1 MSRSRRIRR
10 SLLAVAAIPLVAI
23 PVATPA
29 LAVAAVASRTYV
41 AESSPGSVSG
51 SLGTY
56 GGDSYQGGISGGYG
70 YGGTADPYQRGLG
83 TSTATVDSE
92 PATETESTGV
102 VLINTTVG
110 YGTAQGAGTGLTIT
124 GDGIVVTNHHVVEG
138 ATSITVTDPSTEET
152 YAAKVLGYDDLHD
165 VAVLQLEDAS
175 GLSTVATDRDAATQG
190 EQVTSVGNA
199 EGQGSLSAADGT
211 VTDPST
217 AITVDNEDGTTAAFS
232 DLIETDADVV
242 SGDSGG
248 ALLDEDGE
256 VIGMNVAATSGS
268 AEISGYAIPID
279 TVLDIAAQILAGEE
293 SGDVEIGGSAA
304 ALGVQVD
311 TTRSTLVVGV
321 VEDGAAAS
329 AGIAEGSTISSVGGT
344 AVASIEDITSVL
356 DSHEPGDE
364 ISVGWTDATGAAH
377 TATVTLGEGP
387 VA

>member
-10 SLLAVAAIPLVAI
+10 SLLAAAAIPLVAI
-23 PVATPA
+23 PIATPA
-29 LAVAAVASRTYV
+29 LAVAAVGATRTYA
-41 AESSPGSVSG
+41 AESGP
-51 SLGTY
+51 
-56 GGDSYQGGISGGYG
+56 GYG
-70 YGGTADPYQRGLG
+70 YGGSAESYGGAYGGGIVDPYRQSLG

-92 PATETESTGV
+92 PATDAESTGV
-102 VLINTTVG
+102 VLINTAVG
-110 YGTAQGAGTGLTIT
+110 YGSAQGAGTGLTIT

-138 ATSITVTDPSTEET
+138 ATSITVTDPSTGET
-152 YAAKVLGYDDLHD
+152 YAATVLGYDDVRD

-190 EQVTSVGNA
+190 EEVTAVGNA

-217 AITVDNEDGTTAAFS
+217 AITVNNEDGTASDLS
-232 DLIETDADVV
+232 DLIQTDADVV

-321 VEDGAAAS
+321 VEDGAAEA
-329 AGIAEGSTISSVGGT
+329 AGVTAGSTITSVGGT

-356 DSHEPGDE
+356 GSHEPGEE
-364 ISVGWTDATGAAH
+364 ISLSWTDAAGEAH
-377 TATVTLGEGP
+377 TTTVTLGEGP

>member
-1 MSRSRRIRR
+1 MSRSRRIRQ
-10 SLLAVAAIPLVAI
+10 SLVAALAIPLVAI
-23 PVATPA
+23 PLATPA
-29 LAVAAVASRTYV
+29 LAVAAVGATRTYA
-41 AESSPGSVSG
+41 AESGP
-51 SLGTY
+51 
-56 GGDSYQGGISGGYG
+56 GYG
-70 YGGTADPYQRGLG
+70 YGGAYGGAYGGGIVDPYRQSLG
-83 TSTATVDSE
+83 TATVDSE
-92 PATETESTGV
+92 PATDAESTGV
-102 VLINTTVG
+102 VLVDTTVG

-138 ATSITVTDPSTEET
+138 ATSITVTDPSTGET
-152 YAAKVLGYDDLHD
+152 YAATVLGYDDVHD

-190 EQVTSVGNA
+190 EEVTSVGNA

-211 VTDPST
+211 VTDAST
-217 AITVDNEDGTTAAFS
+217 AITVNNEDGTASDLS
-232 DLIETDADVV
+232 DLIQTDADVV

-321 VEDGAAAS
+321 VEDGAAE
-329 AGIAEGSTISSVGGT
+329 AGGITEGSTITSVDGT
-344 AVASIEDITSVL
+344 AVASIDDITSVL
-356 DSHEPGDE
+356 GDHEPGEE
-364 ISVGWTDATGAAH
+364 ISVSWTDAAGEAH

>member
-1 MSRSRRIRR
+1 MSRSRRIRH
-10 SLLAVAAIPLVAI
+10 SLLAVLAIPLVAI
-23 PVATPA
+23 PIATPA
-29 LAVAAVASRTYV
+29 LAVAAVGATKTYA
-41 AESSPGSVSG
+41 AESGPG
-51 SLGTY
+51 Y
-56 GGDSYQGGISGGYG
+56 GYG
-70 YGGTADPYQRGLG
+70 YGGSVESYGGAHGGVYGGGIVDPYRQSLG

-92 PATETESTGV
+92 PATEAESAGV

-110 YGTAQGAGTGLTIT
+110 YGTGQGAGTGLTIT

-138 ATSITVTDPSTEET
+138 ATSITVADPSTGET
-152 YAAKVLGYDDLHD
+152 YAATVLGYDDVHD

-190 EQVTSVGNA
+190 EEVTAVGNA

-217 AITVDNEDGTTAAFS
+217 AITVNNEDGTAAELS
-232 DLIETDADVV
+232 DLIQTDADVV

-321 VEDGAAAS
+321 VEDGAAEA
-329 AGIAEGSTISSVGGT
+329 AGITEGSTITSVDGT
-344 AVASIEDITSVL
+344 AVASIDDITSVL
-356 DSHEPGDE
+356 GDHEPGDE
-364 ISVGWTDATGAAH
+364 ISVSWTDAAGEAH

>member
-1 MSRSRRIRR
+1 MSRSRRIRH

-23 PVATPA
+23 PIATPA
-29 LAVAAVASRTYV
+29 LAVAAVSATKTYA
-41 AESSPGSVSG
+41 AESGP
-51 SLGTY
+51 
-56 GGDSYQGGISGGYG
+56 G
-70 YGGTADPYQRGLG
+70 YGGSVENYGGAYGGGIVDPYRQSLG
-83 TSTATVDSE
+83 TSTAAVDSE
-92 PATETESTGV
+92 PATEAESTGV

-110 YGTAQGAGTGLTIT
+110 YGTGQGAGTGLTIT

-138 ATSITVTDPSTEET
+138 ATSITVTDPSTGET
-152 YAAKVLGYDDLHD
+152 YAATVLGYDDVHD

-175 GLSTVATDRDAATQG
+175 GLPTVATDQDAATQG
-190 EQVTSVGNA
+190 EEVTAVGNA

-217 AITVDNEDGTTAAFS
+217 AITVNNEDGTTAELS
-232 DLIETDADVV
+232 DLIQTDADVV

-311 TTRSTLVVGV
+311 TTRSTLVVGL
-321 VEDGAAAS
+321 VEDGAAGA
-329 AGIAEGSTISSVGGT
+329 AGITEGSTITSVDGT
-344 AVASIEDITSVL
+344 AVASIDDITSVL
-356 DSHEPGDE
+356 GDHEPGDE
-364 ISVGWTDATGAAH
+364 IPVSWTDAAGEPH

>member
-10 SLLAVAAIPLVAI
+10 SLLAAAAIPLVAI
-23 PVATPA
+23 PIATPA
-29 LAVAAVASRTYV
+29 LAVAAVGATRTYA
-41 AESSPGSVSG
+41 AESGP
-51 SLGTY
+51 
-56 GGDSYQGGISGGYG
+56 GYG
-70 YGGTADPYQRGLG
+70 YGGSIESYGGAYGGGIVDPYRQSLG
-83 TSTATVDSE
+83 TSTTTVDSQ
-92 PATETESTGV
+92 PATEAESTGV
-102 VLINTTVG
+102 VLINTAVG
-110 YGTAQGAGTGLTIT
+110 YGSAQGAGTGLTIT

-138 ATSITVTDPSTEET
+138 ATSITVTDPSTGET
-152 YAAKVLGYDDLHD
+152 YAATVLGYDDVHD

-190 EQVTSVGNA
+190 EEVTAVGNA

-217 AITVDNEDGTTAAFS
+217 AITVNNEDGTASDLS
-232 DLIETDADVV
+232 DLIQTDADVV

-321 VEDGAAAS
+321 VEDGAAEA
-329 AGIAEGSTISSVGGT
+329 AGVTAGSTITSVGGT

-356 DSHEPGDE
+356 GSHEPGEE
-364 ISVGWTDATGAAH
+364 ISLSWTDAAGEAH
-377 TATVTLGEGP
+377 TTTVTLGEGP

>member
-1 MSRSRRIRR
+1 MSRSRRIRH

-29 LAVAAVASRTYV
+29 LAVAAVSATKTYA
-41 AESSPGSVSG
+41 AESGPG
-51 SLGTY
+51 Y
-56 GGDSYQGGISGGYG
+56 GYG
-70 YGGTADPYQRGLG
+70 YGGSVESYGGAYGGGIVDPYRQSLG

-92 PATETESTGV
+92 PATEAESTGV

-110 YGTAQGAGTGLTIT
+110 YGTGQGAGTGLTIT

-138 ATSITVTDPSTEET
+138 ATSITVTDPSTGET
-152 YAAKVLGYDDLHD
+152 YAATVLGYDDVHD

-175 GLSTVATDRDAATQG
+175 GLSTVATDQDAATQG
-190 EQVTSVGNA
+190 EEVTAVGNA

-217 AITVDNEDGTTAAFS
+217 AITVNNEDGTTAELS
-232 DLIETDADVV
+232 DLIQTDADVV

-321 VEDGAAAS
+321 VEGGAAEA
-329 AGIAEGSTISSVGGT
+329 AGVTEGSTITSVDGT
-344 AVASIEDITSVL
+344 AVASIDDITSVL
-356 DSHEPGDE
+356 GDHEPGDE
-364 ISVGWTDATGAAH
+364 IPVSWTDAAGEAH

>member
-1 MSRSRRIRR
+1 MSRSRRIRQ
-10 SLLAVAAIPLVAI
+10 SVVAALAIPLVAI

-29 LAVAAVASRTYV
+29 LAVAAVSATSTYA
-41 AESSPGSVSG
+41 AEPGPG
-51 SLGTY
+51 YGTY
-56 GGDSYQGGISGGYG
+56 GGF
-70 YGGTADPYQRGLG
+70 YGGGTVAPYPQGPG
-83 TSTATVDSE
+83 TSAATVDSE
-92 PATETESTGV
+92 PATDSESTGV
-102 VLINTTVG
+102 VLVSTTVD
-110 YGTAQGAGTGLTIT
+110 YGTARGAGTGLTIT
-124 GDGIVVTNHHVVEG
+124 ADGIVVTNHHVVEG
-138 ATSITVTDPSTEET
+138 ATSITVTDPSTGTT
-152 YAAKVLGYDDLHD
+152 YDATVLGYDDVHD

-175 GLSTVATDRDAATQG
+175 GLSTVATDRDAATLG

-217 AITVDNEDGTTAAFS
+217 AITVNNEDGTTADLT

-268 AEISGYAIPID
+268 ADISGYAIPID

-293 SGDVEIGGSAA
+293 SGDVEIGGPAA

-321 VEDGAAAS
+321 VEDGAAEAG
-329 AGIAEGSTISSVGGT
+329 GIAEGSTITSVDGT
-344 AVASIEDITSVL
+344 AVASIDDITSVL
-356 DSHEPGDE
+356 GNHEPGDR
-364 ISVGWTDATGAAH
+364 ISVGWTDAAGEAH

>member
-1 MSRSRRIRR
+1 MSRSRRIRH
-10 SLLAVAAIPLVAI
+10 SLLAVLAIPLVAI
-23 PVATPA
+23 PIATPA
-29 LAVAAVASRTYV
+29 LAVAAVGATKTYA
-41 AESSPGSVSG
+41 AESGP
-51 SLGTY
+51 
-56 GGDSYQGGISGGYG
+56 GYG
-70 YGGTADPYQRGLG
+70 YGGSVESHGGAYGGAYGGGIVDPYRQSLG
-83 TSTATVDSE
+83 TSAATVDSE
-92 PATETESTGV
+92 PATEAESTGV

-110 YGTAQGAGTGLTIT
+110 YGTGQGAGTGLTIT

-138 ATSITVTDPSTEET
+138 ATSIGVTDPTTGET
-152 YAAKVLGYDDLHD
+152 YAATVLGYDDVHD

-175 GLSTVATDRDAATQG
+175 GLSRVATDRDAATRG
-190 EQVTSVGNA
+190 EEVTAVGNA

-217 AITVDNEDGTTAAFS
+217 AITVDNEDGTAAELS
-232 DLIETDADVV
+232 DLIQTDADVV

-321 VEDGAAAS
+321 VEDGAAEA
-329 AGIAEGSTISSVGGT
+329 AGVTEGSTITSVGGT
-344 AVASIEDITSVL
+344 AVASIDDITSVL
-356 DSHEPGDE
+356 GGHEPGDE
-364 ISVGWTDATGAAH
+364 ISVSWTDAAGEAH
-377 TATVTLGEGP
+377 TAAVTLGEGP